1 MAVNDLTLLNGPAFG
16 TLGTIKYKVAASATV
31 IYPGEPVVAAG
42 QGANGYVVAHMAT
55 NKPSVGTTD
64 LLIGVAM
71 SQSTNT
77 AAAVGYVEVLPMLPG
92 QIWLISPKVAATWD
106 TQAEYDAL
114 VGAAV
119 LLDLSSDTIPVYT
132 ILASNGAAYGCVIT
146 PLDISAHP
154 GKVAFRFKDT
164 LSFYSIA
171 SA

>member
-1 MAVNDLTLLNGPAFG
+1 MAVNDLQLYNSSQFG
-16 TLGTIKYKVAASATV
+16 ATGTIKYKVAASAT
-31 IYPGEPVVAAG
+31 IILSGEPVAAAG
-42 QGANGYVVAHMAT
+42 QGASGYVVAKLAT

-64 LLIGVAM
+64 LMIGVAM
-71 SQSTNT
+71 STSTNT
-77 AAAVGYVEVLPMLPG
+77 AAAAGYVEVMPLLPG
-92 QIWLISPKVAATWD
+92 QIWLANPAVAATWD

-119 LLDLSSDTIPVYT
+119 LLDYTSPSYT
-132 ILASNGAAYGCVIT
+132 ILAANGAAYGCVIM
-146 PLDISAHP
+146 PLDVVKIP